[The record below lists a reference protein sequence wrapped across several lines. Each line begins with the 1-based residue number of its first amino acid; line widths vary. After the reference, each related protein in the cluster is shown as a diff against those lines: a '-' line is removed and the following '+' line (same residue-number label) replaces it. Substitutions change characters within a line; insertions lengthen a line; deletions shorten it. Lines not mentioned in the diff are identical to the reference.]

1 MRPNRLI
8 LLVLVSAAAALA
20 ATVGVLQGATGLIHL
35 LLDVA
40 PFLLVA
46 GVLLAGRFPGEDRII
61 ARRAVAP
68 PARLRPE
75 RRSWPA
81 RRERALA
88 SVVARRPRQL
98 RGPPVPAAA

>member
-1 MRPNRLI
+1 VRPNRLI

-46 GVLLAGRFPGEDRII
+46 GVLLCGRFPGEERIVARRLAPVAQRPRP
-61 ARRAVAP
+61 ARRA
-68 PARLRPE
+68 
-75 RRSWPA
+75 WPA
-81 RRERALA
+81 RREHALA
-88 SVVARRPRQL
+88 SVAQRGPRQL
-98 RGPPVPAAA
+98 RGPPALAA